1 MNKYLSRKAYVLITI
16 ILFFIEIFLV
26 YLLINSFLHNDYISP
41 NDVTFYEY
49 LMNKF
54 SNLV

>member
-1 MNKYLSRKAYVLITI
+1 MNRYMSKKLYVIITI
-16 ILFFIEIFLV
+16 ILFLIEILLV
-26 YLLINSFLHNDYISP
+26 YLLISSFLHNDYISP

-49 LMNKF
+49 LINKF